1 MTDAAERFEL
11 PEFTRSLRGFA
22 SLGALGEP
30 SHELVF
36 GPLLAARR
44 SAARV
49 STPEGHLAA
58 FDVDRL
64 RRGLMDA
71 IARLADGRAG
81 GDESLRRAFEAR
93 FEERAAPAIAALDAM
108 AVRVAALKKAAVPE
122 RMAQWTGWCGAVQRL
137 FDAVDA
143 FWLSID
149 HVSPPRRGGWRGAR
163 SAILIA
169 AAVASHAASA
179 HAQRVTVRVA
189 TSRPDSL
196 LAAGFDVVGA
206 ETGTTLVV
214 VTPPERARL
223 GALGYRVSGEIIP
236 RAQTRA
242 GAQVAPVVFRS
253 FDDSVRGVRKW
264 VDSIVAANPRVSVDT
279 IGMSFEQ
286 RPLLVLKVGPAGDS
300 PARPN
305 AFFVATYH
313 AREWAA
319 TETAIR
325 LVQWL
330 AEPPGGDARR
340 DSLVQARDIWIMP
353 VANPDGYQFTFDG
366 DRLWRKTRSLQPGT
380 DVGVDMNRN
389 HVLHWGFD
397 NQGSSPVP
405 GSDIYRGPTPASEV
419 ETRGIEAF
427 HALHPPVVALS
438 YHTYAGLLMYPPG
451 HVYGELASD
460 HAVYRTLAGT
470 HLRSAVTD
478 RLPGSIRTTYAPGP
492 SWNLYTTNGEYT
504 DYAAST
510 FGTLAL
516 TAELSSGY
524 GTAGFYGFEF
534 PDDETQLRQLFDDNL
549 PFALDLLDAARDPA
563 TFVNARTGT
572 SSSVIELESVAPEIR
587 VTVPTAAAPT
597 AAFTLSTP
605 TTFRIDSTAGG
616 RYRLR
621 LVTAPV
627 GRPTAFTISVGGA
640 KASFRTLAVSG
651 AESSDAPWSPQGF
664 ARDSGFARAGAWS
677 WLGTLATLTSPP
689 ITVPADADTVS
700 LVYWNSHFGNGFSPN
715 PSGKIELSSDNGQT
729 WTTISVT
736 RGSAPA
742 WVTDGVTVGGVR
754 GKALTFRFSA
764 QGMPWRLDEIA
775 VVAHGPVSGGPV
787 AAATSVRPSENPVRA
802 ASVRFAWPF
811 DTDAGDLI
819 VYDFSGR
826 EVWRR
831 SVTAGETQTW
841 DVAALGV
848 SNGVYIVVARAGP
861 KMSRLKLFVARR
873 AP

>member
-1 MTDAAERFEL
+1 MTDASEHFEL

-22 SLGALGEP
+22 SLEALGEP

-49 STPEGHLAA
+49 STPEGRLAA
-58 FDVDRL
+58 FEVERL
-64 RRGLMDA
+64 RRGLLDA
-71 IARLADGRAG
+71 IAKLAEGRAG

-93 FEERAAPAIAALDAM
+93 FEEQAVPAFAALDAM
-108 AVRVAALKKAAVPE
+108 AIRAAALKKAAAHGRAAE
-122 RMAQWTGWCGAVQRL
+122 WTQWCGAVQRL
-137 FDAVDA
+137 FDAFDA

-149 HVSPPRRGGWRGAR
+149 RVAPPHRGGWRGAR

-169 AAVASHAASA
+169 VAVASHAAAA

-196 LAAGFDVVGA
+196 LSAGFDVVGA
-206 ETGTTLVV
+206 ETGITLVV

-223 GALGYRVSGEIIP
+223 GALGYRISGEIIP
-236 RAQTRA
+236 RALGRA
-242 GAQVAPVVFRS
+242 GAQVAPVVYRS
-253 FDDSVRGVRKW
+253 FDDPVRGVRAW
-264 VDSIVAANPRVSVDT
+264 MDSIVTANPRVSVDT

-286 RPLLVLKVGPAGDS
+286 RPLLVLKIGPAGDS

-319 TETAIR
+319 TETAMR

-340 DSLVQARDIWIMP
+340 DSLVQSRDIWIMP
-353 VANPDGYQFTFDG
+353 VANPDGYQYTFDG
-366 DRLWRKTRSLQPGT
+366 DRLWRKTRSPQPGT

-389 HVLHWGFD
+389 HTVHWAFD
-397 NQGSSPVP
+397 NQGSSAVAA
-405 GSDIYRGPTPASEV
+405 SDIYRGPAPASEV
-419 ETRGIEAF
+419 ETRSIEAF
-427 HALHPPVVALS
+427 HALYPPIVALS
-438 YHTYAGLLMYPPG
+438 YHTFAGLLMYPPG
-451 HVYGELASD
+451 HAYGELPAD
-460 HAVYRTLAGT
+460 RAVYRTLAGT
-470 HLRSAVTD
+470 HLRSAVPD
-478 RLPGSIRTTYAPGP
+478 HLPGSNRTTYAPGP

-504 DYAAST
+504 DFAAST

-516 TAELSSGY
+516 TTELSSGY
-524 GTAGFYGFEF
+524 GTAGYYGFEF

-549 PFALDLLDAARDPA
+549 PFALDLLDAARSPA

-572 SSSVIELESVAPEIR
+572 SSPLLELESVAPEIR

-597 AAFTLSTP
+597 AAFLLSTP

-627 GRPTAFTISVGGA
+627 GRPAAFTLSVNGA
-640 KASFRTLAVSG
+640 KASFRTLAMSG
-651 AESSDAPWSPQGF
+651 AETSDAPWAAQGF
-664 ARDSGFARAGAWS
+664 TRDSGFARAGARS
-677 WLGTLATLTSPP
+677 WLGTLATLTSPA
-689 ITVPADADTVS
+689 IAVPADADTVS
-700 LVYWNSHFGNGFSPN
+700 LVYWNSHFGSGFSPN
-715 PSGKIELSSDNGQT
+715 PSGKIELSSDDGRT
-729 WTTISVT
+729 WTTVSVT

-742 WVTDGVTVGGVR
+742 WVTDGVTVGGVG
-754 GKALTFRFSA
+754 GKTVTFRFSA
-764 QGMPWRLDEIA
+764 EGMPWRLDEIA
-775 VVAHGPVSGGPV
+775 VVAHGPVSGGTV
-787 AAATSVRPSENPVRA
+787 AAAPAVRPSENPVRA
-802 ASVRFAWPF
+802 ASVRLAWPF

-831 SVTAGETQTW
+831 RVTAGETQTW
-841 DVAALGV
+841 DVAGLRV
-848 SNGVYIVVARAGP
+848 SNGVYIVVARAGQ
-861 KMSRLKLFVARR
+861 KVSRLKLFVARR